1 MTASYPELVAA
12 ARREITEI
20 APERL
25 AEDGPD
31 NMALIDVRE
40 GVETAQGMIPSAM
53 HVPRGRLEESVA
65 AAGWDRD
72 QPIVLY
78 CSAGGRS
85 ALAAVS
91 LKRMGY
97 ANVMSLAEGFGGWRL
112 RGLPWVSPA
121 SGSDSPAG
129 AGSAGRY
136 ARHLALP
143 EVGPGG
149 QRRLGRARV
158 LLVGAGGLGSPA
170 ALYLAAAGV
179 GTIGLADYDRVDV
192 TNLQRQIIHSTAGV
206 GVRKTDSARMAL
218 AALNPEVTVRAHHA
232 RLQASNILEIMEGY
246 ELAVDGADNFP
257 TRYLLNDAAV
267 RTGTPVAHGAV
278 HRFEGQVSLFDPR
291 SGPCYRCLFPLP
303 PPPESAPNCAEAGV
317 LGALPGVIGTLQAV
331 EALKWLLGAGEPLTG
346 RLLTYDGLA
355 GEFRTLSFGK
365 NPHCPACSDP
375 DRPPP
380 LRDYDQTCSPAV

>member
-1 MTASYPELVAA
+1 MTTPYPELVAA
-12 ARREITEI
+12 ARRETTEI
-20 APERL
+20 APEQL
-25 AEDGPD
+25 AERGPD
-31 NMALIDVRE
+31 NVALIDVRE
-40 GVETAQGMIPSAM
+40 GEEAAQGMIPSAT
-53 HVPRGRLEESVA
+53 HIPRGRLESSVA
-65 AAGWDRD
+65 AAGWDSD

-85 ALAAVS
+85 ALAAIS

-97 ANVMSLAEGFGGWRL
+97 ANVMSLAEGFGGWRR
-112 RGLPWVSPA
+112 RGLPWVTPSP
-121 SGSDSPAG
+121 GSDSPAG
-129 AGSAGRY
+129 AGSSDRY

-143 EVGPGG
+143 EVGPDG

-192 TNLQRQIIHSTAGV
+192 TNLQRQIIHTTAGV

-232 RLQASNILEIMEGY
+232 RLQASNILEIMGEY

-317 LGALPGVIGTLQAV
+317 LGALPGVIGALQAV
-331 EALKWLLGAGEPLTG
+331 ESLKWLLGAGDPLTG

-365 NPHCPACSDP
+365 NPQCPACSDP

-380 LRDYDQTCSPAV
+380 LQDYDQTCSPAA

>member
-1 MTASYPELVAA
+1 MTASYPDLVAA

-20 APERL
+20 TPEQL
-25 AEDGPD
+25 AERGPA
-31 NMALIDVRE
+31 NVALIDVRE
-40 GVETAQGMIPSAM
+40 REETAQGMIPSAV
-53 HVPRGRLEESVA
+53 HVPRGRLEGSIA
-65 AAGWDRD
+65 SAGWDRN

-78 CSAGGRS
+78 CSAGERS
-85 ALAAVS
+85 ALAAVA
-91 LKRMGY
+91 LQRMGY
-97 ANVMSLAEGFGGWRL
+97 ANVMSLAEGFGGWRM

-121 SGSDSPAG
+121 SGSGPPGG
-129 AGSAGRY
+129 AGPSDRY

-143 EVGPGG
+143 EVGPDG

-179 GTIGLADYDRVDV
+179 GTIGLVDYDLVDV
-192 TNLQRQIIHSTAGV
+192 TNLQRQIIHTTAGV
-206 GVRKTDSARMAL
+206 GVRKTDSARLAL
-218 AALNPEVTVRAHHA
+218 AALNPEITVRAHHA
-232 RLQASNILEIMEGY
+232 RLQASNILEILEGY

-331 EALKWLLGAGEPLTG
+331 EALKWLLGAGDPLTG

-355 GEFRTLSFGK
+355 GEFRTLSFNK
-365 NPHCPACSDP
+365 NPQCPACSDP
-375 DRPPP
+375 AQPPP
-380 LRDYDQTCSPAV
+380 LRDYDQTCSPAA

>member
-12 ARREITEI
+12 ALREITEI
-20 APERL
+20 TPEQL
-25 AEDGPD
+25 AGGGPGD
-31 NMALIDVRE
+31 MALIDVRE
-40 GVETAQGMIPSAM
+40 GDETAQGMIPSAV
-53 HVPRGRLEESVA
+53 HIPRGILEGSIA
-65 AAGWDRD
+65 SAGLDRN

-78 CSAGGRS
+78 CAAGGRS
-85 ALAAVS
+85 ALAAAA
-91 LKRMGY
+91 LKQMGY
-97 ANVMSLAEGFGGWRL
+97 TNVMSLAEGFAGWRR

-121 SGSDSPAG
+121 PPSHSPAG
-129 AGSAGRY
+129 DGPSDRY

-143 EVGPGG
+143 EVGPDG
-149 QRRLGRARV
+149 QQRLGRARV

-179 GTIGLADYDRVDV
+179 GTIGLADDDLVDV
-192 TNLQRQIIHSTAGV
+192 TNLQRQIIHTTAGV

-246 ELAVDGADNFP
+246 ELAVDGSDNFP

-331 EALKWLLGAGEPLTG
+331 EALKWLLGAGDPLVG

-365 NPHCPACSDP
+365 NPQCPACSDP
-375 DRPPP
+375 ASPPP
-380 LRDYDQTCSPAV
+380 LRDYDQTCSPAA